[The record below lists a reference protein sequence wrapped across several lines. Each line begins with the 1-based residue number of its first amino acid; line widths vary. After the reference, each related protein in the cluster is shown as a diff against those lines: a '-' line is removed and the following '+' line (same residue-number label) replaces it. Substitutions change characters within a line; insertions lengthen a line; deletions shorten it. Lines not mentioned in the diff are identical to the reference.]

1 MPAPALPRF
10 IKRRYGG
17 HGLVAG
23 LVTGLT
29 DSYVNWRVAD
39 DCRRFQPYLPD
50 HSSILDIGTG
60 SAMVYKMLRERG
72 YDITGID
79 VADLS
84 VYPEIKPIIYNGS
97 QIDFKDKSF
106 DAAILDRV
114 LHHCGEN
121 QEAVLRESLRAAKRV
136 LIIED
141 VYFNGLEKL
150 MVAFNDSMCNW
161 EWHKHYYRDTKGWK
175 SLLESLGAKVIH
187 QQTWREV
194 PQWTVYIPHMLLVA
208 DSV

>member
-1 MPAPALPRF
+1 MPASAVSGF
-10 IKRRYGG
+10 VKQHYGRASLLG
-17 HGLVAG
+17 KII
-23 LVTGLT
+23 TWLT
-29 DSYVNWRVAD
+29 DAYASWRITD
-39 DCRRFQPYLPD
+39 DCQRMSPYLQNCRT
-50 HSSILDIGTG
+50 ILDIGTG
-60 SAMVYKMLRERG
+60 SAMVYKVLRERG

-114 LHHCGEN
+114 LHHCVKN
-121 QEAVLRESLRAAKRV
+121 QEAVLRESLRVAKRV

-161 EWHKHYYRDTKGWK
+161 EWHKHDYRDTKGWK

-194 PQWTVYIPHMLLVA
+194 P
-208 DSV
+208 